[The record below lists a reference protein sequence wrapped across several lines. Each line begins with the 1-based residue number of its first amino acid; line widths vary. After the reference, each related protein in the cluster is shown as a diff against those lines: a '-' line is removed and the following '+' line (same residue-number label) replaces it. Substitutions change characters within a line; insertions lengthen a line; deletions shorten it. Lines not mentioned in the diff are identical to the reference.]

1 MRLLFRKHRR
11 YPIRRDK
18 SGRSLRQQAFD
29 FFDEGS
35 RPYQLYKQ
43 KLVQASSRTLF
54 RYYEDWKK
62 INNRPSNSVLK
73 KAMRQEPGLTEDL
86 VKELSEQMDMPIK
99 EVMAMISQP
108 WGMLRLL
115 GEYLSGNPPKIVESL
130 VADIALLKDSSRL
143 EIYKEHGIVSVT
155 TRYSN
160 GQTTVKRFNCKTA
173 G

>member
-18 SGRSLRQQAFD
+18 SGRSLRQQAFG

-43 KLVQASSRTLF
+43 KLVQASPRTLF

-62 INNRPSNSVLK
+62 INNRPSDSILK
-73 KAMRQEPGLTEDL
+73 KAKRRESGLTEDL
-86 VKELSEQMDMPIK
+86 IKKLSEQMDMPIK
-99 EVMAMISQP
+99 EVRAMLSQP
-108 WGMLRLL
+108 RGTLRLL
-115 GEYLSGNPPKIVESL
+115 REYLSGNPPEVVESV
-130 VADIALLKDSSRL
+130 VADIVLMQDSSRL
-143 EIYKEHGIVSVT
+143 EIQKQHGVITIITSY
-155 TRYSN
+155 RN
-160 GQTTVKRFNCKTA
+160 GQTTLKKLNCKTA